1 MKTLL
6 ASFLV
11 LGFLGGTALA
21 QVPKVENAAIT
32 VPSDG
37 KAPVTQIADTRNSE
51 TCTQV
56 WVNTVTHVYHVQGS
70 FWYGATAHGTYM
82 CEDDAKRAGNTRGQ
96 F

>member
-21 QVPKVENAAIT
+21 QAPKVENAAIT

>member
-21 QVPKVENAAIT
+21 QDPKVENAAIT